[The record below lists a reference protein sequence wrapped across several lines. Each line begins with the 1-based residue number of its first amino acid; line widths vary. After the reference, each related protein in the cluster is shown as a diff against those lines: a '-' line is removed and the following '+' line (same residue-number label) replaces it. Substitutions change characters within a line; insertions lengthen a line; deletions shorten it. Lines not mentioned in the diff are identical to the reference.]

1 MGVVNHNKAEEQAR
15 EKSGRFAAAPPPL
28 AAGDGDASATQ
39 RSWLPPNAAA
49 DWRHTHTESAK
60 RWAAAVAADGALPRS
75 KPRYICY
82 DKKNKLR
89 PWFVRNTSDDNRQ
102 VACDSARA
110 ALDYVRE
117 RSGAGSELSLRA
129 RAREPRARR
138 WPDVVAEAYA
148 REAAPDVT
156 FAFGARTRDGGHIE
170 CREVPG
176 RLRGA
181 VAAADGRAAR
191 CPEADVAYVN
201 ASGRVDRERTSAHRR
216 RVTAEV
222 RLLRDY
228 ERAAAPPPAPPR
240 CYDVRRLGDAAW
252 RSFDSPEDAIRGF
265 PCAHRPPV
273 WDSFETCARARS
285 RRRRFGRCSDESSSL
300 GARFAERAGAHA
312 SSARPS
318 TSGGRFECGAGGF
331 PGLTREAC
339 ADLVDACVEINH
351 WFGGSPPNF
360 RTLRSNPFN
369 YAHIKVGLKI

>member
-1 MGVVNHNKAEEQAR
+1 MGGRGRGRRLAPAVEAALHLLRQEKQETALVRAQRRRRQQA
-15 EKSGRFAAAPPPL
+15 GRLRLRARRA
-28 AAGDGDASATQ
+28 
-39 RSWLPPNAAA
+39 R
-49 DWRHTHTESAK
+49 
-60 RWAAAVAADGALPRS
+60 
-75 KPRYICY
+75 
-82 DKKNKLR
+82 LR
-89 PWFVRNTSDDNRQ
+89 PRPVRSR
-102 VACDSARA
+102 
-110 ALDYVRE
+110 VRHIF
-117 RSGAGSELSLRA
+117 S

-138 WPDVVAEAYA
+138 WPDAVAEAYA

-228 ERAAAPPPAPPR
+228 ERAAAPPGSSAPSR
-240 CYDVRRLGDAAW
+240 YDVRRLGDAAW

-273 WDSFETCARARS
+273 WDFFETCARARS

-339 ADLVDACVEINH
+339 ADLVDACVEI
-351 WFGGSPPNF
+351 
-360 RTLRSNPFN
+360 
-369 YAHIKVGLKI
+369 KQ

>member
-1 MGVVNHNKAEEQAR
+1 MGVVNHNKGFVKAEEQAR

-60 RWAAAVAADGALPRS
+60 RWAAAVAADDALPRW
-75 KPRYICY
+75 KPRFICY
-82 DKKNKLR
+82 DKKNKKR
-89 PWFVRNTSDDNRQ
+89 PWYVRNAADGNKQ

-110 ALDYVRE
+110 ALDYVRD
-117 RSGAGSELSLRA
+117 
-129 RAREPRARR
+129 R
-138 WPDVVAEAYA
+138 WPDAVAEAYA

-156 FAFGARTRDGGHIE
+156 FAFGARTRDGGRVE

-228 ERAAAPPPAPPR
+228 ERAAAPPGSSAPSR
-240 CYDVRRLGDAAW
+240 YDVRRLGDAAW

-265 PCAHRPPV
+265 P
-273 WDSFETCARARS
+273 
-285 RRRRFGRCSDESSSL
+285 
-300 GARFAERAGAHA
+300 
-312 SSARPS
+312 
-318 TSGGRFECGAGGF
+318 
-331 PGLTREAC
+331 GLTREAC
-339 ADLVDACVEINH
+339 ADLVDAVVDGARSVLFDVRDRAPEEPAAAAARVEAAAAQI
-351 WFGGSPPNF
+351 G
-360 RTLRSNPFN
+360 R
-369 YAHIKVGLKI
+369 AHV